1 MKSTCILLIACL
13 GVFVFNSNS
22 VANSRNR
29 EIRDLCRDVK
39 AKNEN
44 GLTCLHIAVQED
56 GPDILSLIQRGADVN
71 AKGFRQWTPLHYA
84 ISFCRLRNAGI
95 LLEHG
100 ADVNARD
107 AKGES
112 PLHIAVFPTIAND
125 ADRNA
130 LRRQAVELLISRGA
144 DVNSINIYGRTP
156 LHDFCMRDQPAMIEF
171 LLGKGADVTIADKG
185 GRTPLHSA
193 AFAASYAVLPLL
205 LAGGAKVNART
216 HKGDTPL
223 SLARDRRGKV
233 TVADLRDR
241 YDKTI
246 DFLLKHGAR

>member
-1 MKSTCILLIACL
+1 MNRICILLIACL
-13 GVFVFNSNS
+13 WVFIVCSNS
-22 VANSRNR
+22 MSNSRTR

-39 AKNEN
+39 EKNEA
-44 GLTCLHIAVQED
+44 GLTCLHFAVQED

-71 AKGFRQWTPLHYA
+71 ARGFRQWTPLHYA
-84 ISFCRLRNAGI
+84 ISFCRLSNAEI
-95 LLEHG
+95 LLKQG

-107 AKGES
+107 VKGES
-112 PLHIAVFPTIAND
+112 PLHIVIFPLVKSNE
-125 ADRNA
+125 DRNT
-130 LRRQAVELLISRGA
+130 LQKQAVELLISHGA
-144 DVNSINIYGRTP
+144 DVNSANIYGRTP
-156 LHDFCMRDQPAMIEF
+156 LHDFCMRDQPAMIEY

-185 GRTPLHSA
+185 GRTALHSA
-193 AFAASYAVLPLL
+193 AFAANYAILPLL
-205 LAGGAKVNART
+205 LARGAKVNART

-233 TVADLRDR
+233 TMADMRDR